1 MKRMIPDCTLSTAIY
16 CSNNPI
22 HAARTIQETIDVCT
36 ALLSIHVY
44 LAIYGDKDTI
54 PLIMKKRQEFG
65 LDEMTVYYI
74 SEKTDLWS
82 FQYIDKVR
90 ENRQIYWPSRDSRN
104 NEYIHLLQC
113 NKADFVL
120 QTIDKNPFKTS
131 KFGWVDAFLGK
142 DTIRICENYDP
153 LVLPRILSQ
162 ITDKFQIQVLNACD
176 KKFKLPEFKREYY
189 AEYRWVVCGGFY
201 TCGQESGKRVLNR
214 IKEIFVETTNLG
226 YGHGEEML
234 YLEALDEFPDDI
246 HKAYGDYGQMWNNFI
261 YPTKN
266 LHYVYFVIL
275 HTFLMHGQYAEFC
288 ECAESVIESV
298 NLHISDI
305 NPETYLK
312 LLVDYCNVVST
323 RDIKKYENAKK
334 YILEICSKHPKMK
347 HGKSYFSNHF
357 L

>member
-1 MKRMIPDCTLSTAIY
+1 MIPDCTLSTAIY

-36 ALLSIHVY
+36 ALLCIPVY

-54 PLIMKKRQEFG
+54 PLIRQKRQEFG
-65 LDEMTVYYI
+65 LDEMTSYYVI
-74 SEKTDLWS
+74 EKMDLWS

-90 ENRQIYWPSRDSRN
+90 ENRQSYWPSRDPRN
-104 NEYIHLLQC
+104 DEYIHLLQC

-120 QTIDKNPFKTS
+120 QTIEKNPFQTT

-153 LVLPRILSQ
+153 LVLPRVLSQ
-162 ITDKFQIQVLNACD
+162 ISDKFSIQVLNACD
-176 KKFKLPEFKREYY
+176 KKYKLAEFKREYY

-201 TCGQESGKRVLNR
+201 TCGVAAGKRVLNR
-214 IKEIFVETTNLG
+214 IKEIFVETTHLG

-234 YLEALDEFPDDI
+234 FLEVLDEYPDDI

-275 HTFLMHGQYAEFC
+275 HTFLMHGQYSEFC
-288 ECAESVIESV
+288 ECAEAVIEAV

-305 NPETYLK
+305 HPDTYLK
-312 LLVDYCNVVST
+312 LLIDYCNVVSC
-323 RDIKKYENAKK
+323 RDAAKYDSIKKY
-334 YILEICSKHPKMK
+334 IFEICSKHPKMK
-347 HGKSYFSNHF
+347 SGLDRFSNHSIF